1 MLNNSGQKIMKHK
14 VLSICILAVLLAGCK
29 EDFSVWKKYNEDW
42 LENVNK
48 PYIESLRDAPVKEGY
63 ISAGITESGI
73 QYIIRHEGFGKTAKL
88 SSLVTVT
95 YVNHLINGTTVG
107 TVSKKTTI
115 EVKKF
120 SAGWQ
125 EMLCD
130 RGLKEGANF
139 TIYIPWHLAFGKAG
153 QKQAGISKYF
163 IPPYSA
169 IRCDMIVHEIRNFP
183 PDAK

>member
-48 PYIESLRDAPVKEGY
+48 PYIQSLRDAPVKDGY

-115 EVKKF
+115 EVKKQDK
-120 SAGWQ
+120 SRQ
-125 EMLCD
+125 VY
-130 RGLKEGANF
+130 RN
-139 TIYIPWHLAFGKAG
+139 
-153 QKQAGISKYF
+153 ISYL
-163 IPPYSA
+163 
-169 IRCDMIVHEIRNFP
+169 RTR
-183 PDAK
+183 